1 MASEL
6 VDYLTTLISPPDERV
21 AYWEDINAV
30 DLSTVPDN
38 TLYGVVAKGVPT
50 PEQAAEVLRCLRP
63 GAHVCLLSPDGDRTG
78 HRGACRMED
87 QGFEVRDTIMVVDR
101 PEMVHYVPKAA
112 TSEREAGCEALKEPG
127 KQRGNTHVTVKP
139 IKVMERMLT
148 DVEQPV
154 LDPFLGSGTTGLAC
168 ILQDKDFV
176 GIERSAEYRKIID
189 ARVAHWRKERAKQ
202 IVAEKK
208 LKAKQAMQ
216 DVFGGD

>member
-21 AYWEDINAV
+21 AYWEDVNAV
-30 DLSTVPDN
+30 DLSTTPEN
-38 TLYGVVAKGVPT
+38 TLYGLVARGVPT
-50 PEQAAEVLRCLRP
+50 PEQAAAILRVLRP
-63 GAHVCLLSPDGDRTG
+63 GAHVCLLSPEGDRTG

-112 TSEREAGCEALKEPG
+112 TSEREAGCEGIKEEG
-127 KQRGNTHVTVKP
+127 KARGNTHVTVKP
-139 IKVMERMLT
+139 IKVMERLLT
-148 DVEQPV
+148 DVDQPV

-168 ILQDKDFV
+168 ILQGMDFI

-189 ARVAHWRKERAKQ
+189 ARVAHWKKERVKQ
-202 IVAEKK
+202 VAESR
-208 LKAKQAMQ
+208 KAKAREAMM
-216 DVFGGD
+216 DMFGGE